1 MRKAIDSIW
10 IITNSEWNS
19 VLAAMTHVDDSY
31 IANWLMISIT
41 IDVDAGQ
48 PSWFWSMELQNAQK
62 TQKCSTTTLQ
72 WWSPSSG
79 LFEGAFFSQPET
91 FLRLS
96 VASSAT
102 AASSRWSYVS
112 RVVYCHREIQSHIIW
127 HFQTWLIWRY
137 FVFCFSLLFFAGS
150 SWCFHNF
157 CYFFFF
163 CSQSLFH
170 FSMWTGRG
178 AFFSLCISAP
188 AHIIKWMCICFVFYC
203 GALGFVCFDYQLG
216 TCHFTLP
223 HECNDREPA
232 AYRKHNICVCLQK
245 CLSGDVRICL
255 CMLRFVC
262 DFQPL
267 HGLIRSVDDDI
278 VQTDWRHTFRDEA
291 LIIDTNRT
299 KVCIR
304 KLIAM
309 LFAICLLFGHSAT

>member
-178 AFFSLCISAP
+178 AYFFIVYISA
-188 AHIIKWMCICFVFYC
+188 
-203 GALGFVCFDYQLG
+203 GAY
-216 TCHFTLP
+216 
-223 HECNDREPA
+223 N
-232 AYRKHNICVCLQK
+232 
-245 CLSGDVRICL
+245 
-255 CMLRFVC
+255 
-262 DFQPL
+262 
-267 HGLIRSVDDDI
+267 
-278 VQTDWRHTFRDEA
+278 
-291 LIIDTNRT
+291 
-299 KVCIR
+299 
-304 KLIAM
+304 
-309 LFAICLLFGHSAT
+309 